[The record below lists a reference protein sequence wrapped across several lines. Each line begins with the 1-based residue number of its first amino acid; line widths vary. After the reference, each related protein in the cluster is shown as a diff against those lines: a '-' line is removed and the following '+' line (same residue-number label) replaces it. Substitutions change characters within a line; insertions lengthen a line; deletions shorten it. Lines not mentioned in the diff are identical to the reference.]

1 MGMSWRSLAEAF
13 LLIVGVVATLWSC
26 LGILVAPGLFARLHY
41 LSALST
47 VGPAAIVGAVVVR
60 YALSATGIK
69 AMVVLAVVLVTSP
82 VLTHAIAYAGRL
94 RRRGGLD
101 IRVDER
107 VGT

>member
-1 MGMSWRSLAEAF
+1 MGMTWRTVAEAF
-13 LLIVGVVATLWSC
+13 LLTVGVAATLWSC

-69 AMVVLAVVLVTSP
+69 ALIVLAVVLVTSP
-82 VLTHAIAYAGRL
+82 VLTHAIAYAGRI

-101 IRVDER
+101 IRADER
-107 VGT
+107 VRT

>member
-1 MGMSWRSLAEAF
+1 MSWRFVAEAA
-13 LLIVGVVATLWSC
+13 LLTVGTAATLWSC
-26 LGILVAPGLFARLHY
+26 LGVLIAPGLFARLHY

-47 VGPAAIVGAVVVR
+47 VGPAAVVAAVVVK

-69 AMVVLAVVLVTSP
+69 AVLVLAVLLVTGP

-101 IRVDER
+101 VRAGER
-107 VGT
+107 VGP